1 MVYVIAELRN
11 YRQLARLRAGSL
23 PAIEAGLAA
32 LLGSRGQTL
41 ETVRPGA
48 WMAEVGPQKDLDAA
62 AAASAAVRV
71 REYLASRREELFGFS
86 VILAVL
92 AASTAAGRAAVAAE
106 ILAEAEGDESLWI
119 APECAPSFSALFR
132 MERSGSLFSVAGPG
146 LPPVT
151 AAPREDAPR
160 PWVRESLVGRAL
172 DIVSFRL
179 NTGES
184 REILMVHGPS
194 GVGKTAVLAEVGARI
209 MRGARQAPL
218 LRMRTI
224 FKRRSP
230 LHPFLSALVPS
241 QIAATPR
248 LLRGP
253 ERAVWEEVGA
263 LLGWLQGTADDEQS
277 AATGLLPDHILE
289 DFSLGFGLYLLA
301 WTRMAQE
308 SLVPS
313 VLLCEGIDSYHPAA
327 RRVMAR
333 LLEDLLSRQ
342 GFLPLFSSA
351 EEKPPDELA
360 GFDIRALYIHP
371 LGKREIR
378 SLAQHMFPGLELPE
392 SQARR
397 LRRRSGGLYLS
408 VVSYLQFLGKSGRIR
423 ARAGVHEWV
432 PSSDDESVIPA
443 NPLSV
448 FWYLMR
454 TLHDDAFPLL
464 YALYLAGGLLD
475 TAEFLSFLAAAGFDV
490 GAAERSLE
498 SLRSSG
504 IVTEEGSLIPRFP
517 ALRRKVEE
525 LLGAEAVTLRGRF
538 VSHVMD
544 LWTGGKYRHPVLL
557 FTFLARS
564 GKTDL
569 ALRILPEIIRRK
581 LDEKDTAGARAF
593 CDLRALD
600 FSAPPTVEQSR
611 ELAAV
616 AAIGRLRAAL
626 LDQDEEAATAAQS
639 EAQRCVAGAVPRGI
653 SGSRGALI
661 GGVHIERAKC
671 FLSDGNAASALEEL
685 KKGLLVHQ
693 EAREENPSE
702 PAAQRGERACY
713 LWLGTTMLADGRMRE
728 AVEYFGLSQRLCHES
743 GDAPGSLWTDLCLS
757 TCLFI
762 DGRYTQ
768 CFAAIES
775 GLKRARAIY
784 RRETELF
791 LLFLKA
797 RTLFQVGSYQ
807 ECSLSLQGCL
817 CLASVYSID
826 GALPV
831 LRAWL
836 GRTLLHQGEIVSG
849 TRLLESLPQTREV
862 FLFLAEGSLFSE
874 GLENASLY
882 IERGLAVPAA
892 FRFPSPEVISWRD
905 GFAGIEGRCFRL
917 SRGDAFLRRTLSG
930 LRAYL
935 QGLRG
940 FREEGIAEL
949 HQLTRGEKSV
959 EEDPVVYWFN
969 YLYSRV
975 LPESGS
981 EDVDDKVTVL
991 SKSLKTLQQRASRID
1006 APTERSSFLWRNRW
1020 NRMIMEEARERKLV

>member
-1 MVYVIAELRN
+1 LRN
-11 YRQLARLRAGSL
+11 YRQLSRLRAASL
-23 PAIEAGLAA
+23 PAIESGLAG
-32 LLGSRGQTL
+32 LLGSRGQPV
-41 ETVRPGA
+41 ETVRQGA
-48 WMAEVGPQKDLDAA
+48 WMAEIGPQKELDAA
-62 AAASAAVRV
+62 AAGAAAIRI
-71 REYLASRREELFGFS
+71 RDYLTSRREELFGFS
-86 VILAVL
+86 VIVALL
-92 AASTAAGRAAVAAE
+92 PASTAAGRSAVASE
-106 ILAEAEGDESLWI
+106 ILAEAEGDESLWVT
-119 APECAPSFSALFR
+119 PECAPAFSALFQL
-132 MERSGSLFSVAGPG
+132 ERAGTLFCVAGPG
-146 LPPVT
+146 LP
-151 AAPREDAPR
+151 AAPTPPPQDAPR

-172 DIVSFRL
+172 DIVSLRL

-194 GVGKTAVLAEVGARI
+194 GVGKTAVMAEVGARI
-209 MRGARQAPL
+209 MRGARNPPL

-230 LHPFLSALVPS
+230 LHPFLSALLPPLV
-241 QIAATPR
+241 ATTPHH
-248 LLRGP
+248 LRGP
-253 ERAVWEEVGA
+253 ERAVWEEVGG
-263 LLGWLQGTADDEQS
+263 LLAWLQGTVGDEPAVE
-277 AATGLLPDHILE
+277 AALLPDHILE

-308 SLVPS
+308 SLVPA
-313 VLLCEGIDSYHPAA
+313 VLLCEGIESYHPAA

-333 LLEDLLSRQ
+333 LLEDLLSRP
-342 GFLPLFSSA
+342 GFLPLFSNA

-360 GFDIRALYIHP
+360 GFDIRSLYIHP

-378 SLAQHMFPGLELPE
+378 SLAQHLFPGLELPE

-408 VVSYLQFLGKSGRIR
+408 VVSYLQFLRKTGRIR

-432 PSSDDESVIPA
+432 PSSDDEAVIPA

-454 TLHDDAFPLL
+454 TMHDDAFPLL

-475 TAEFLSFLAAAGFDV
+475 TREFLSFLGDAGFDV
-490 GAAERSLE
+490 EAAERSLE
-498 SLRSSG
+498 SLRESG
-504 IVTEEGSLIPRFP
+504 MVTEEGSLIPRFP

-525 LLGAEAVTLRGRF
+525 LLGPEAVSMRSRF
-538 VSHVMD
+538 VSHIMS

-569 ALRILPEIIRRK
+569 ALGILPEIIRRK
-581 LDEKDTAGARAF
+581 LDENDTVGARAF

-600 FSAPPTVEQSR
+600 FSVPPTPEQSR

-616 AAIGRLRAAL
+616 TAIGRLRAAL
-626 LDQDEEAATAAQS
+626 LDQDEEAAATAQS
-639 EAQRCVAGAVPRGI
+639 EAQRCVAA
-653 SGSRGALI
+653 GSRGTLI
-661 GGVHIERAKC
+661 GEVHIERAKG
-671 FLSDGNAASALEEL
+671 FLSTGNAASALDEL

-693 EAREENPSE
+693 EAREEDPADL
-702 PAAQRGERACY
+702 AAQRGERACY
-713 LWLGTTMLADGRMRE
+713 LWLGAAMLADGRMRE
-728 AVEYFGLSQRLCHES
+728 AVEYFGLSQRLCHEA
-743 GDAPGSLWTDLCLS
+743 GDIPGSLWTDLCLS

-768 CFAAIES
+768 CFAAIEQ

-784 RRETELF
+784 RRETEMF

-797 RTLFQVGSYQ
+797 RTLFQVGAYE
-807 ECSLSLQGCL
+807 ECSLCLQGCL
-817 CLASVYSID
+817 CLANVYSID
-826 GALPV
+826 DALLV

-849 TRLLESLPQTREV
+849 SRLLESLPQTREV
-862 FLFLAEGSLFSE
+862 LLYLAEGSLFSD

-882 IERGLAVPAA
+882 IERGLAVPTA

-940 FREEGIAEL
+940 FREEGISEL

>member
-11 YRQLARLRAGSL
+11 YRQLARLRAASL
-23 PAIEAGLAA
+23 PAVEEGLAGL
-32 LLGSRGQTL
+32 LGARGQPV
-41 ETVRPGA
+41 ETVRQGA
-48 WMAEVGPQKDLDAA
+48 WMAEIGPKKDLDAA
-62 AAASAAVRV
+62 TAGAAAVRV
-71 REYLASRREELFGFS
+71 REYLTSRRQELFGFS
-86 VILAVL
+86 VIVAVL
-92 AASTAAGRAAVAAE
+92 SASTPAGRSAVASE
-106 ILAEAEGDESLWI
+106 LLAEAEGDENLWI
-119 APECAPSFSALFR
+119 APECAPAFGAFFHL
-132 MERSGSLFSVAGPG
+132 ERSGTLFRVSGQGPLPAPVAQ
-146 LPPVT
+146 VQ
-151 AAPREDAPR
+151 DAPR

-172 DIVSFRL
+172 DVVSLRL
-179 NTGES
+179 NSGES

-194 GVGKTAVLAEVGARI
+194 GVGKTAVIAEVGARI
-209 MRGARQAPL
+209 MRGARQPPL
-218 LRMRTI
+218 LRMRTV

-230 LHPFLSALVPS
+230 LHPFLSALLPS
-241 QIAATPR
+241 LVAAAPR
-248 LLRGP
+248 FLRGP
-253 ERAVWEEVGA
+253 ERVVWEEVGA
-263 LLGWLQGTADDEQS
+263 LLAWLQGNVGDEPV
-277 AATGLLPDHILE
+277 AEAGLLPDHILE

-308 SLVPS
+308 SLVPA

-327 RRVMAR
+327 RRIMAR
-333 LLEDLLSRQ
+333 LIEDLLSRP
-342 GFLPLFSSA
+342 GFLPILSNA

-360 GFDIRALYIHP
+360 GFDIHALYIHP

-378 SLAQHMFPGLELPE
+378 SLAQHLFPGLELPE

-408 VVSYLQFLGKSGRIR
+408 VVSYLQFLTRSGRIR
-423 ARAGVHEWV
+423 SRGDVHEWV
-432 PSSDDESVIPA
+432 PASDDESVIPA

-454 TLHDDAFPLL
+454 TLHDEAFPLL

-475 TAEFLSFLAAAGFDV
+475 TREFLSFLGEAGFDV
-490 GAAERSLE
+490 DAAERSLD
-498 SLRSSG
+498 SLRASG
-504 IVTEEGSLIPRFP
+504 MVTEEGSLIPRFP

-525 LLGAEAVTLRGRF
+525 LLGAEAASLRGRF
-538 VSHVMD
+538 VSHIMW

-569 ALRILPEIIRRK
+569 ALGILPDIIRRK
-581 LDEKDTAGARAF
+581 LDENDTAGARAF

-616 AAIGRLRAAL
+616 TAIGRLRAAL
-626 LDQDEEAATAAQS
+626 LDQDEEAAATAQS
-639 EAQRCVAGAVPRGI
+639 DAQRCVAA
-653 SGSRGALI
+653 GSRGTLI
-661 GGVHIERAKC
+661 GEVHIECAKG
-671 FLSDGNAASALEEL
+671 FLSTGSAAGALDEL
-685 KKGLLVHQ
+685 KKGLLVYQ
-693 EAREENPSE
+693 EAREDDPVDV
-702 PAAQRGERACY
+702 AAQRGERACY
-713 LWLGTTMLADGRMRE
+713 LWLGAAMLADGRMGE
-728 AVEYFGLSQRLCHES
+728 AVEYFGLSQRLCHEV

-757 TCLFI
+757 VCLFI

-768 CFAAIES
+768 CFSTIEQ
-775 GLKRARAIY
+775 GLKRARTIY
-784 RRETELF
+784 RREAELF

-797 RTLFQVGSYQ
+797 RTLFQVGSYE

-817 CLASVYSID
+817 CLASVYSIKE
-826 GALPV
+826 ALPV

-836 GRTLLHQGEIVSG
+836 GRTLLHQGEIESG
-849 TRLLESLPQTREV
+849 THLLESLPQTREV
-862 FLFLAEGSLFSE
+862 LLYLAEGSLFSG

-882 IERGLAVPAA
+882 IDRGLAIPSA
-892 FRFPSPEVISWRD
+892 FRFPSPEVVSWRD

-940 FREEGIAEL
+940 FRDESISEL

-959 EEDPVVYWFN
+959 EEDPAVYWFN

-981 EDVDDKVTVL
+981 EDLDDKVTVL